1 MEPTQIIK
9 DKARI
14 DRIIAR
20 MFEHFIKPKQLE
32 LNLTHEYV
40 DID

>member
-9 DKARI
+9 DKEQI
-14 DRIIAR
+14 ERIIKR
-20 MFEHFIKPKQLE
+20 LFERFIKPKQLE
-32 LNLTHEYV
+32 LNLTSEYP

>member
-9 DKARI
+9 DKALL

-32 LNLTHEYV
+32 LKLTSEYP